1 MSTPRSIRSSRG
13 TRSVAEP
20 GAVAEPGGEPAPGV
34 AAERLAEGYLLAQG
48 IAVIARNFRCRAG
61 ELDLVCVDG
70 GHLVVVEVR
79 QRARMDFG
87 GPLTSIGAAKRERI
101 RRATEFFR
109 LGAGRWRD
117 HPVRFDVVGVV
128 GVIGGSG
135 SLSGAAPPVIVWIK
149 DAFRPA

>member
-1 MSTPRSIRSSRG
+1 MSTPSSIRRSRG
-13 TRSVAEP
+13 TRGVAGP
-20 GAVAEPGGEPAPGV
+20 GEAPASGV

-70 GHLVVVEVR
+70 GYLVVLEVR

-87 GPLTSIGAAKRERI
+87 GPLASIGAAKRERI

-109 LGAGRWRD
+109 LGAGRWRE

-128 GVIGGSG
+128 GAIGGAG
-135 SLSGAAPPVIVWIK
+135 ALGGAAPPFIIWIK

>member
-1 MSTPRSIRSSRG
+1 VHGYCAHVDSKLDSSVPRHARRRRTRRG
-13 TRSVAEP
+13 P
-20 GAVAEPGGEPAPGV
+20 
-34 AAERLAEGYLLAQG
+34 RLRGLLAHG

-70 GHLVVVEVR
+70 GYLVVLEVR

-87 GPLTSIGAAKRERI
+87 GPLASIGAAKRERI

-109 LGAGRWRD
+109 LGAGRWRE

-128 GVIGGSG
+128 GAIGGAG
-135 SLSGAAPPVIVWIK
+135 ALGGAAPPFIIWIK